1 MRFGDAFAVNYM
13 SRNRLRAV
21 FFCLLFLWDKKNPH
35 RSGGRH
41 GDVEAVQVVLVCHS
55 ITTGSGLG

>member
-21 FFCLLFLWDKKNPH
+21 FFCLLFLWDKKKSPPKWGGAQA
-35 RSGGRH
+35 SG
-41 GDVEAVQVVLVCHS
+41 
-55 ITTGSGLG
+55 